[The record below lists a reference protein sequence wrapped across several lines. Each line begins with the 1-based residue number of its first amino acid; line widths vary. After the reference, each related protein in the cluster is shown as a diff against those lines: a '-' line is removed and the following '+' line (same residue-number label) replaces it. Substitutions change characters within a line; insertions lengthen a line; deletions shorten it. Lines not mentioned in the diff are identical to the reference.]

1 MKFIAKEVEA
11 VLKQGIPLWGV
22 CIYPIIDRPDW
33 DHLTPWHNAG
43 LWDVELKDGEPP
55 ARLLYKPFAQA
66 LLDAQKLVAQATKL
80 TGHKTA
86 KALA

>member
-1 MKFIAKEVEA
+1 
-11 VLKQGIPLWGV
+11 LKQGIPLWGV

-55 ARLLYKPFAQA
+55 ARVLYEPFAEA
-66 LLDAQKLVAQATKL
+66 LLNAQKRIANAKKHSGHITVKAVA
-80 TGHKTA
+80 
-86 KALA
+86 